1 MKMILFK
8 GFFFKDNEIRNC
20 DLCPLFVH
28 PMKIR
33 LLVIGKTEEEYL
45 KSGMAEYF
53 NRLKRYVTFEYI
65 ELPALKNAA
74 SLSWQEQQSRE
85 AEMVSKNIKQ
95 GELLLLLDEKGKQLS
110 SKEFASFLNSR
121 MITGVKSAVFVVGGP
136 FGFHPQLRSRANE
149 LISLSRMTFS
159 HQMVRLL
166 FAEQLY
172 RALTIL
178 RNESYHHE

>member
-1 MKMILFK
+1 
-8 GFFFKDNEIRNC
+8 
-20 DLCPLFVH
+20 
-28 PMKIR
+28 MKIR
-33 LLVIGKTEEEYL
+33 LLVIGKTEGEYL
-45 KSGMAEYF
+45 KSGMMEYF
-53 NRLKRYVTFEYI
+53 NRLKRYIPFEYL

-85 AEMVSKNIKQ
+85 AETITKNIKQ
-95 GELLLLLDEKGKQLS
+95 GELLLLLDEKGKQFS

-136 FGFHPQLRSRANE
+136 FGFHPQLKGRADE
-149 LISLSRMTFS
+149 LISLSKMTFS

-166 FAEQLY
+166 FIEQLY
-172 RALTIL
+172 RAFTIL